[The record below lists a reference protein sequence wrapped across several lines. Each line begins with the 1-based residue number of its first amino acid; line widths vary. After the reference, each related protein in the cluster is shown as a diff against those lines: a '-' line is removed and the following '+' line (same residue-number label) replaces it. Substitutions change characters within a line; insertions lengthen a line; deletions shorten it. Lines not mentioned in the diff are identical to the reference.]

1 MQDKSNVWLSTAVM
15 MSERAAF
22 LRRMY
27 AVRLVLNVFRLT
39 YAQNAVWNN
48 KIINTDFKKELF

>member
-1 MQDKSNVWLSTAVM
+1 M